1 MMTEKDF
8 AVRMFSELARGT
20 SLRQILD
27 IARTEVFDNPIM
39 VTNESFRILALSSDR
54 DLKDD
59 RVWREAEELGGFSEE
74 TIEIFRKDRESIKL
88 FEERRAFLYATGLAE
103 KLPRILMP
111 VDMGRLTLGYLI
123 IFGLKHEI
131 TDRDFLYAGVL
142 EQTLNIILY
151 QQPSS
156 GETRLDLLDYT
167 LKQLLDGNRE
177 MIANMP
183 VFQMKQNFQAVSVTL
198 PKDAKKKQYI
208 PYLQESLTRCS
219 RFNQC
224 FVHGNSLFLLLNY
237 DKEEECSY
245 TEKVLS
251 DLLERFDLV
260 AGYSYPFRD
269 LRQLRLYYQ
278 QALDTRRYGSK
289 YVPGSHIYRYQDIQV
304 DILVGQLPEEILGT
318 LLSPDYKLL
327 TEYDTEHGLALVET
341 AAGWYRNML
350 NISATAAAL
359 HIHRNT
365 VTYRLDLIRDKLGIA
380 IDDMKVLQSI
390 ALSARVAARI
400 HHS

>member
-88 FEERRAFLYATGLAE
+88 FEERRAFLYTTGLAE

-131 TDRDFLYAGVL
+131 TDRDFLFAEVL

-278 QALDTRRYGSK
+278 QALDT
-289 YVPGSHIYRYQDIQV
+289 YQDIQV

-327 TEYDTEHGLALVET
+327 TEYDMEHGLALVET
-341 AAGWYRNML
+341 AAAWYRNML

-380 IDDMKVLQSI
+380 IDDMKVLQGI
-390 ALSARVAARI
+390 ALSERVAVRI

>member
-1 MMTEKDF
+1 MITEKDF

-88 FEERRAFLYATGLAE
+88 FEERRAFLYTTGLAE

-131 TDRDFLYAGVL
+131 TDRDFLYAEVL
-142 EQTLNIILY
+142 EQALNIILY
-151 QQPSS
+151 QQPIS
-156 GETRLDLLDYT
+156 GEARLDLLDFT
-167 LKQLLDGNRE
+167 LKQLLEGNRE
-177 MIANMP
+177 MISNI
-183 VFQMKQNFQAVSVTL
+183 
-198 PKDAKKKQYI
+198 QYI

-219 RFNQC
+219 QFNQC

-278 QALDTRRYGSK
+278 QAMDTRRYGSK
-289 YVPGSHIYRYQDIQV
+289 YVPGSHIYRYQDMQA
-304 DILVGQLPEEILGT
+304 DILIGQLPEEILDT

-327 TEYDTEHGLALVET
+327 AEYDTEHGLALVET
-341 AAGWYRNML
+341 AAAWYRNML

-380 IDDMKVLQSI
+380 IDDMKVLQGI
-390 ALSARVAARI
+390 ALSERVAVRI

>member
-1 MMTEKDF
+1 MMTDKDF
-8 AVRMFSELARGT
+8 AVRMFSELARGA

-39 VTNESFRILALSSDR
+39 VTNESFRILALSTDR

-74 TIEIFRKDRESIKL
+74 TIEIFRKDRESTKL
-88 FEERRAFLYATGLAE
+88 FGERRAILYSSGLAE

-111 VDMGRLTLGYLI
+111 IDMGRLTLGYLI

-151 QQPSS
+151 QQPAS
-156 GETRLDLLDYT
+156 GETRLDLLNFT
-167 LKQLLDGNRE
+167 LKQLLEGNRE
-177 MIANMP
+177 MISNMP
-183 VFQMKQNFQAVSVTL
+183 SFQMKQIFQAVSVTL

-208 PYLQESLTRCS
+208 PYLQETLTRCS

-237 DKEEECSY
+237 DKKEECRY
-245 TEKVLS
+245 TENVLS
-251 DLLERFDLV
+251 DLLERFDLL
-260 AGYSYPFRD
+260 AGFSYPFRD

-278 QALDTRRYGSK
+278 QALNTRRYGSK
-289 YVPGSHIYRYQDIQV
+289 YVPGSHIYRYLDVQV
-304 DILVGQLPEEILGT
+304 DILIGQLPEEILGT
-318 LLSPDYKLL
+318 LLSPGYRLL
-327 TEYDTEHGLALVET
+327 AEYDIEHGLSLVET
-341 AAGWYRNML
+341 AAAWYHNML
-350 NISATAAAL
+350 NISDTAAKL

-365 VTYRLDLIRDKLGIA
+365 VTYRLDLIRNKLDID

-390 ALSARVAARI
+390 ALSERVAARI

>member
-1 MMTEKDF
+1 MMTDKDF

-39 VTNESFRILALSSDR
+39 VTNESFRILALSTDR

-74 TIEIFRKDRESIKL
+74 TIEIFRKDRESTKL
-88 FEERRAFLYATGLAE
+88 FGERRAILYSSGLAE

-111 VDMGRLTLGYLI
+111 IDMGRLTLGYLI

-151 QQPSS
+151 QQPAS
-156 GETRLDLLDYT
+156 GETRLDLLNFT
-167 LKQLLDGNRE
+167 LKQLLEGNRE
-177 MIANMP
+177 MISNMP
-183 VFQMKQNFQAVSVTL
+183 SFQMKQIFQAVSVTL

-208 PYLQESLTRCS
+208 PYLQETLTRCS

-237 DKEEECSY
+237 DKKEERRY
-245 TEKVLS
+245 TENVLS
-251 DLLERFDLV
+251 DLLERFDLL
-260 AGYSYPFRD
+260 AGFSYP
-269 LRQLRLYYQ
+269 
-278 QALDTRRYGSK
+278 GSK
-289 YVPGSHIYRYQDIQV
+289 YVPGSHIYRYLDVQV
-304 DILVGQLPEEILGT
+304 DILIGQLPEEILGT
-318 LLSPDYKLL
+318 LLSPGYRLL
-327 TEYDTEHGLALVET
+327 AEYDIEHGLSLVET
-341 AAGWYRNML
+341 AAAWYHNML
-350 NISATAAAL
+350 NISDTAAKL

-365 VTYRLDLIRDKLGIA
+365 VTYRLDLIRNKLDID

-390 ALSARVAARI
+390 ALSERVAARI

>member
-20 SLRQILD
+20 SIRQILD

-131 TDRDFLYAGVL
+131 TDRDFLFAEVL

-245 TEKVLS
+245 T
-251 DLLERFDLV
+251 
-260 AGYSYPFRD
+260 
-269 LRQLRLYYQ
+269 QLRLYYQ

-289 YVPGSHIYRYQDIQV
+289 YVPGSYIYRYQDMQA
-304 DILVGQLPEEILGT
+304 DILIGQLPEEILDT

-327 TEYDTEHGLALVET
+327 AEYDTEHGLALVET
-341 AAGWYRNML
+341 AAAWYRNML

-380 IDDMKVLQSI
+380 IDDMKVLQGI
-390 ALSARVAARI
+390 ALSERVAVRI